1 MNDLL
6 LALGTNRR
14 ARSVVGALKLPIPL
28 PEPLA
33 RAAGPWEARP
43 LEGESVV
50 VSGGPLLA
58 AITGALAEAGA
69 TVLVDDAALLAT
81 ARAAAEA
88 YARPVRVD
96 ADSRGASS
104 ANASGLASSANASRV
119 HALVLDATAF
129 ETVEQLRAAY
139 VFLSPRVGRL
149 ARSGRVVVIARA
161 CASTASPATNA
172 VRTALAGM
180 VRAIAKEVG
189 RKGATANTLIV
200 AEGAEAR
207 MPPVLRW
214 LLDRRSAFVTAQ
226 PLTVTA
232 RAAAARSPAVVRPLD
247 GQVALVTGAARGIG
261 KATAQA
267 LAAEGARV
275 ICVDRAED
283 SAETSQVAQA
293 IGGSVVLA
301 DVTAAD
307 TPQRIIDALG
317 PRGVDIVVHNAGIT
331 RDKTLGRMS
340 PEAWDAVLGVNLAA
354 VIRITD
360 ALLAGALRDGGRVL
374 CLSSVSGIAGN
385 VGQANYSASKAALI
399 GYVDALAAQ
408 VAPRGITANAIAPGF
423 IETRMTAAIPLMI
436 REAGRR
442 LAALGQGGQPEDV
455 AQALAF
461 LASPGAQGITGATL
475 RVCGGALIGA

>member
-6 LALGTNRR
+6 LALGTSKR

-33 RAAGPWEARP
+33 RASGPWEARP
-43 LEGESVV
+43 LEDETVV
-50 VSGGPLLA
+50 IGGGPLVA
-58 AITGALAEAGA
+58 SIAGALAEAGA
-69 TVLVDDAALLAT
+69 TLLVADGVDLAV
-81 ARAAAEA
+81 ARNAAEGH
-88 YARPVRVD
+88 ARPVRVD
-96 ADSRGASS
+96 AD
-104 ANASGLASSANASRV
+104 ASRV
-119 HALVLDATAF
+119 HALVFDATAI
-129 ETVEQLRAAY
+129 ETVDQLKEAY
-139 VFLSPRVGRL
+139 TFLSPRVGRL
-149 ARSGRVVVIARA
+149 GRSGRVVVIARER
-161 CASTASPATNA
+161 ASDASPATNA

-189 RKGATANTLIV
+189 RKGATANTLVV
-200 AEGAEAR
+200 AADADAR
-207 MPPVLRW
+207 MPAVLRW
-214 LLDRRSAFVTAQ
+214 LVDRRSAFVTAQ
-226 PLTVTA
+226 PIAVTA
-232 RAAAARSPAVVRPLD
+232 RAAAGRPVAFVRPLD

-283 SAETSQVAQA
+283 SAEVSQVAQA
-293 IGGSVVLA
+293 IGGTVLLA
-301 DVTAAD
+301 DVTASD
-307 TPQRIIDALG
+307 TPERIVRALG
-317 PRGVDIVVHNAGIT
+317 ARGVDIVVHNAGIT
-331 RDKTLGRMS
+331 RDKTLGRMP
-340 PEAWDAVLGVNLAA
+340 PEAWDSVLAVNLAA

-360 ALLAGALRDGGRVL
+360 ALLAGALRDGGRIV

-399 GYVDALAAQ
+399 GYVDALGARL
-408 VAPRGITANAIAPGF
+408 APRGITANAIAPGF

-442 LAALGQGGQPEDV
+442 LAALGQGGLPEDV
-455 AQALAF
+455 AQAIAF

>member
-1 MNDLL
+1 MNDML
-6 LALGTNRR
+6 LALGTSKR
-14 ARSVVGALKLPIPL
+14 ARSVVGALGLPIPL

-33 RAAGPWEARP
+33 RARGAWEARP
-43 LEGESVV
+43 LEGDTVV
-50 VSGGPLLA
+50 VSGGPLLG
-58 AITGALAEAGA
+58 AIAGALAEAGA
-69 TVLVDDAALLAT
+69 TLLVDDAAHLAV
-81 ARAAAEA
+81 ARGGAEA
-88 YARPVRVD
+88 HARPVRVD
-96 ADSRGASS
+96 LDT
-104 ANASGLASSANASRV
+104 SRV

-129 ETVEQLRAAY
+129 ESVEQLKAAY
-139 VFLSPRVGRL
+139 TFLHPRIGRL
-149 ARSGRVVVIARA
+149 GRSGRVVVIARDRA
-161 CASTASPATNA
+161 ASASPATNA
-172 VRTALAGM
+172 VRTALTGM

-189 RKGATANTLIV
+189 RKGATANTLVV
-200 AEGAEAR
+200 AAGADAR
-207 MPPVLRW
+207 MPAVLRW

-226 PLTVTA
+226 PITVSSRA
-232 RAAAARSPAVVRPLD
+232 SGGRAAAYVRPLD

-283 SAETSQVAQA
+283 SAEVSQVAES
-293 IGGSVVLA
+293 IGGRVLLA

-307 TPQRIIDALG
+307 TPGRIALAAG
-317 PRGVDIVVHNAGIT
+317 PRGLDIVVHNAGIT

-360 ALLAGALRDGGRVL
+360 ALLAGALRDGGRIV

-385 VGQANYSASKAALI
+385 VGQSSYSASKAALI

-408 VAPRGITANAIAPGF
+408 LAPRGITANAIAPGF

-442 LAALGQGGQPEDV
+442 LSALGQGGLPEDV
-455 AQALAF
+455 AQAIAF